1 MLEINGEAVSGKT
14 DDAISTIVKDVEE
27 SNGSL
32 ELLVRRGTPA
42 TSRTQ
47 LHKEQKPSTSK
58 RKPHALERLSSWY
71 RSWRSPNVQVATC
84 SNIIFTVQIFGVQ
97 IVGTKSKFQL
107 FKN

>member
-14 DDAISTIVKDVEE
+14 NDAISTIVKDVEE

-47 LHKEQKPSTSK
+47 LHEEQKPSTSK
-58 RKPHALERLSSWY
+58 SALERLSSWY
-71 RSWRSPNVQVATC
+71 RSWRSPHVQVATC
-84 SNIIFTVQIFGVQ
+84 SNIMFTVQIFSVQ